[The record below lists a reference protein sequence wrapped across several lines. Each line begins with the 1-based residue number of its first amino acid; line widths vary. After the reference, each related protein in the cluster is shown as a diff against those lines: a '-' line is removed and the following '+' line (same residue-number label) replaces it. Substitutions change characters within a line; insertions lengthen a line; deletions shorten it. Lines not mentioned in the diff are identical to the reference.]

1 MDLKENGLQ
10 GTAAELLRYDRSG
23 QHHPAM
29 AAEGLL
35 AEEARHDGL
44 GGGDGSSVGSS
55 GARMRSLSLDPH
67 HPPPDHGGSV
77 SEVMWQGGGEAA
89 EDEERASGW
98 RRDSYHQHREPGP
111 SSWHGDN
118 MRPPPLQPWDVA
130 VNNGAGLREQAWR
143 REAAAA
149 TAACSGRYE
158 QVGFRGGEQGW
169 HQEQQTT
176 KEPDGQDVDPGWR
189 LPNIPR
195 RGQDAGWR
203 HTEFMVSYCK

>member
-35 AEEARHDGL
+35 AEEARHDGF
-44 GGGDGSSVGSS
+44 GGGDGSSVVSS

-67 HPPPDHGGSV
+67 
-77 SEVMWQGGGEAA
+77 
-89 EDEERASGW
+89 
-98 RRDSYHQHREPGP
+98 HQHREPGP

-149 TAACSGRYE
+149 TAAGSGRYE